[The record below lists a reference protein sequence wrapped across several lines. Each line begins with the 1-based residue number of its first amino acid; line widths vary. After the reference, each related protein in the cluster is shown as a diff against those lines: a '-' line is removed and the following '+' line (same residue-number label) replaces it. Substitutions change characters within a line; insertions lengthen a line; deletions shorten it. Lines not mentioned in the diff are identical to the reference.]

1 MKSSRTPLYIVGFLI
16 AGLLAACASIG
27 NPTGGPRDEL
37 PPRFVRSNP
46 KPGAVNVSR
55 QKIDIEFDEIV
66 NVKDAFTNVIVSPTS
81 ESKPRVT
88 SLGRHVT
95 VNFPDTLL
103 SNTTYTIDFGSSIED
118 NNEANKL
125 QNFAFTFS
133 TGPVL
138 DSLMVSGIVLGAE
151 DLEPRPGIL
160 VGVHSNIADS
170 AFVHTRLER
179 IGRTDDRGRFT
190 IRGLAPGTYRV
201 YALGDVDNDYRYA
214 NPEEEMAFLD
224 FTVTP
229 ETERAAT
236 TDTIYNML
244 TGQVD
249 TVVERMRTLFLPNDL
264 LLRSFIS
271 DRRPQY
277 LSKYER
283 LDSTR
288 ISLVFNTM
296 ADTLPLFGIAGNER
310 YSADRS
316 DWYVVERSAHNDTIT
331 YWLTDPDVIA
341 TDTLYLALGYLRTDT
356 AQKLS
361 MYNDTLRLLT
371 NRPRVVKKKSEK
383 KKMSEKDSIA
393 AVMSRITL
401 PLKVLSGSTQEVYNP
416 IVFEFD
422 APLIHLDTAAF
433 HIEQKIDTL
442 WTPLRGDWRLERV
455 DSLSPRRFRIE
466 YPWAYG
472 TQYRLTADSLAATG
486 IYGRVT
492 MPLSHEFKT
501 RAEEDYSAL
510 TFNITGF
517 TDTVP
522 AFVELLNTS
531 DKPVRAAILD
541 DTGTVVFR
549 HLQPGKYYA
558 RIYEDFNGNR
568 RYDTGDFDSLRQP
581 DQVYYYPKVVN
592 LKKNWEKTETW
603 DVFATS
609 VDMQKPDNLKK
620 NKPEAD
626 KKRRNNRTT
635 EEEEDDEEEQFDPF
649 ANPFAPDNSRNRDRN
664 RR

>member
-1 MKSSRTPLYIVGFLI
+1 MKFSRTPLYVV
-16 AGLLAACASIG
+16 GLLVGVLLVACASIG
-27 NPTGGPRDEL
+27 NPTGGPRDEA

-55 QKIDIEFDEIV
+55 QRIDIEFDEIV

-88 SLGRHVT
+88 SLGRRVT
-95 VNFPDTLL
+95 VNFPDTLEP
-103 SNTTYTIDFGSSIED
+103 NTTYTIDFGSSIED

-125 QNFAFTFS
+125 QNFAFSFS

-151 DLEPRPGIL
+151 DLESRPGIL
-160 VGVHSNIADS
+160 VGVHSNQVDS
-170 AFVHTRLER
+170 AFVRTRLER

-224 FTVTP
+224 FTVSP
-229 ETERAAT
+229 EAERAET
-236 TDTIYNML
+236 TDTVYNML

-249 TVVERMRTLFLPNDL
+249 TVVKRMRTLFLPNDL
-264 LLRSFIS
+264 LLRSFVS
-271 DRRPQY
+271 DRRSQY

-288 ISLVFNTM
+288 ISLVFNAM
-296 ADTLPLFGIAGNER
+296 ADTLPRLGIVG
-310 YSADRS
+310 DRLHREDSS

-331 YWLTDPDVIA
+331 YWLTDPEVIS
-341 TDTLYLALGYLRTDT
+341 TDTLHLALVYLRTDT
-356 AQKLS
+356 AQQLS
-361 MYNDTLRLLT
+361 MHNDTLRLLT
-371 NRPRVVKKKSEK
+371 NRPKTVKKKAHN

-393 AVMSRITL
+393 AVMSRIAL
-401 PLKVLSGSTQEVYNP
+401 PLKVLSGSTQEVNNP
-416 IVFEFD
+416 LLLEFD
-422 APLIHLDTAAF
+422 APLKRLDTLAF
-433 HIEQKIDTL
+433 HIQQKVDTV
-442 WTPLRGDWRLERV
+442 WTPLRGDWRLEPV
-455 DSLSPRRFRIE
+455 DTLSPRRFKIE

-472 TQYRLTADSLAATG
+472 TQYRLTVDTLAATG
-486 IYGRVT
+486 LYGRVT

-510 TFNITGF
+510 TFRITGF

-531 DKPVRAAILD
+531 DKPVRAAMLD

-549 HLQPGKYYA
+549 HLLPGKYYA
-558 RIYEDFNGNR
+558 RIYEDFNGNG
-568 RYDTGDFDSLRQP
+568 RYDTGDFNVLRQP
-581 DQVYYYPKVVN
+581 DQVYYYPKVIN
-592 LKKNWEKTETW
+592 LKKNWEKTESW
-603 DVFATS
+603 DVFATA
-609 VDMQKPDNLKK
+609 VDMQKPANLKK

-626 KKRRNNRTT
+626 KKRRNNNTSQ
-635 EEEEDDEEEQFDPF
+635 EEEEDEEEQFDPF
-649 ANPFAPDNSRNRDRN
+649 ANPFAPSNSSN

>member
-1 MKSSRTPLYIVGFLI
+1 MKSSYVPLYIVGLLVVV
-16 AGLLAACASIG
+16 LLAACASIG
-27 NPTGGPRDEL
+27 NPTGGPRDED
-37 PPRFVRSNP
+37 PPRFVHSNP
-46 KPGAVNVSR
+46 RPGAVNVSR
-55 QKIDIEFDEIV
+55 QRIDIDFNEIV

-88 SLGRHVT
+88 SLGRRVT

-118 NNEANKL
+118 NNESNKL

-160 VGVHSNIADS
+160 VGIHSNLADT
-170 AFVHTRLER
+170 AFTRTRLER

-229 ETERAAT
+229 ETERAET

-264 LLRSFIS
+264 LLRSFTS
-271 DRRPQY
+271 NRRSQY

-288 ISLVFNTM
+288 ISLVFNAM
-296 ADTLPLFGIAGNER
+296 ADTLPRFGIAGDER
-310 YSADRS
+310 HSSANS
-316 DWYVVERSAHNDTIT
+316 DWYVVERSAHNDTII
-331 YWLTDPDVIA
+331 YWLTDPEVIS
-341 TDTLYLALGYLRTDT
+341 TDTLYLALDYLRTDT
-356 AQKLS
+356 AQQLS
-361 MYNDTLRLLT
+361 MHNDTLRLLT
-371 NRPRVVKKKSEK
+371 NRPRVVKKKTDK

-393 AVMSRITL
+393 AVMSRISL

-416 IVFEFD
+416 LVLEFD
-422 APLIHLDTAAF
+422 APLTRLDTTAF

-442 WTPLRGDWRLERV
+442 WTPLRGEWRLERV
-455 DSLSPRRFRIE
+455 DSLSPRRFKIE
-466 YPWAYG
+466 YPWTYE
-472 TQYRLTADSLAATG
+472 TQYRLKVDSLAATG

-510 TFNITGF
+510 TFHITDF

-541 DTGTVVFR
+541 DTGTVIFR

-558 RIYEDFNGNR
+558 RIYEDFNGNG
-568 RYDTGDFDSLRQP
+568 RYDTGDFDSLLQP
-581 DQVYYYPKVVN
+581 DQVYYYPKVIN
-592 LKKNWEKTETW
+592 LKKNWEKTESW
-603 DVFATS
+603 DVFATA
-609 VDMQKPDNLKK
+609 VDMQKPENLKK

-635 EEEEDDEEEQFDPF
+635 QEEEDEEEEQFDPF
-649 ANPFAPDNSRNRDRN
+649 ANPFAPNNSSNRDRN